1 MPPSRGITVKTAKTL
16 LLVLLALTTVAS
28 FWLAWNQRQEIAR
41 LRAATMG
48 NDERAEWQKRVWT
61 LDQRNRELAEELAAL
76 RAENGDVAGAVAA
89 ATGETPAEREARG
102 RSGRGGVAPQAAA
115 LRTLLARPEVQAMI
129 ESQRRFA
136 IEQRYAALF
145 RSLNLAPGQREKLA
159 TILANRQVT
168 LQDVM
173 DAARQQGLTPRN
185 NPDAFR
191 QALADAQVEI
201 DNSIRATIGDSGLV
215 QLQNYERTLP
225 QRGLVDQLQQ
235 RLSAGGDPL
244 SAAQADQLVAIL
256 ATSAPPVSADA
267 TKGPSTSPTSLPIA
281 GMAGRDAELG
291 ALAGMFLGTGSNV
304 VLDGSRAVAP
314 ITSAAVDQAR
324 GILSPAQLAGLQEI
338 QQQQQATQ
346 QFRQLVTESLLESR
360 AGARGAPNGGTAPA
374 PRRGGR

>member
-1 MPPSRGITVKTAKTL
+1 
-16 LLVLLALTTVAS
+16 
-28 FWLAWNQRQEIAR
+28 
-41 LRAATMG
+41 LR
-48 NDERAEWQKRVWT
+48 V
-61 LDQRNRELAEELAAL
+61 
-76 RAENGDVAGAVAA
+76 ENGDVAGAVAA
-89 ATGETPAEREARG
+89 AAGETPAEREARG
-102 RSGRGGVAPQAAA
+102 RSGRSGVAPQAAA
-115 LRTLLARPEVQAMI
+115 LRSLLARPEVQAMI

-235 RLSAGGDPL
+235 RLSADGDPL

-256 ATSAPPVSADA
+256 ATSAPPVSADV